1 MASIITTGIILL
13 LGICLIAADNL
24 HILPGVLDV
33 TFHGDPGNTTAA
45 DGQFPW
51 QVSLQRASS
60 NRHICSG
67 AIIDEHWIL
76 TVAHCVE
83 DLKSAKEI
91 KAVIGT
97 NKLANDGIGH
107 RLRAIYINPMFVQ
120 TMARQHDIAMLHTMA
135 KIEFN
140 EKVRPAHLPDGPA
153 IVNEFVQVSGWGQ
166 TMVSNNYLKYA
177 LFTLKFTLAM
187 PRCLYFLL
195 TSSVSTK
202 STNV

>member
-13 LGICLIAADNL
+13 LGICLIAADTSL
-24 HILPGVLDV
+24 ILPGVNDV
-33 TFHGDPGNTTAA
+33 SFHGDAGNTTAA

-51 QVSLQRASS
+51 HVSLQRASS

-67 AIIDEHWIL
+67 AIIDEQWIL

-83 DLKSAKEI
+83 DLTSANEI

-107 RLRAIYINPMFVQ
+107 KLRAIYINPMFVQ
-120 TMARQHDIAMLHTMA
+120 TMARQHDIAMLHTIA

-140 EKVRPAHLPDGPA
+140 EKVRPAHLPNGPA
-153 IVNEFVQVSGWGQ
+153 IVNDFVEVSGWGE
-166 TMVSNNYLKYA
+166 TKVSARRK
-177 LFTLKFTLAM
+177 
-187 PRCLYFLL
+187 
-195 TSSVSTK
+195 
-202 STNV
+202 